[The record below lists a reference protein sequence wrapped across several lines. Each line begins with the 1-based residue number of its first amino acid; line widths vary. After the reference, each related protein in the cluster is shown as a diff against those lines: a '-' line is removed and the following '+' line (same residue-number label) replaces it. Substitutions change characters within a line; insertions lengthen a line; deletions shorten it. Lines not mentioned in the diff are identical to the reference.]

1 MPHAAPTRVRAL
13 LSHAFLLAGALTMLL
28 PFLWMLSTSLK
39 SESEVF
45 ARHLLPSASS
55 LGEEGAALR
64 TRAGEGLFLARA
76 QKDADGL
83 DAIDAAGRAIIL
95 RGEAIM
101 LSRGNPDA
109 SGSLGD
115 RARTT
120 DAEGGGENLSDDLG
134 LPVLNGQVMR
144 DEAKIRAL
152 GGAARFRDPR
162 VMGKYAEPVLVPRD
176 LDQGGNEELA
186 RRWFSRYAGSW
197 EAMLRA
203 RWGNLVPLMVSARL
217 RDAWADMSGR
227 PDAIAVDGVPIR
239 NPHQGRSPTF
249 YQYKDLSWSEVG
261 TPVRDNLRPTMVVD
275 SQGIPVAYRPPF
287 PIYLSDDDP
296 LAAAAGR
303 PLLAFVGAASEP
315 RKVYGRE
322 IPVAHRLRLLGSNY
336 QTVLSDPQI
345 KMSLFAWNSVFIA
358 VCVVALQLVT
368 SSLAAFAF
376 ARLEWPGRDRLF
388 IAYLGTLMIPG
399 VVTQIP
405 NYIILQKLG
414 WLNSFWGL
422 IVPAAASA
430 FGTFMLRQYMLT
442 LPRGLEEAARI
453 DGAGTLRI
461 WWTIILPLCKPAL
474 ITLAIFTFATTWQS
488 FTWPLIVAP
497 AEEVRVLPVAL
508 RNFSNDQKTA
518 YNLLMAASLVMM
530 APMILLFVFGQK
542 YFIRGIQVGGIKG

>member
-1 MPHAAPTRVRAL
+1 MPRAAPPRLRAA
-13 LSHAFLLAGALTMLL
+13 LSHAFLCVGAATMLL

-55 LGEEGAALR
+55 LGEEGTPLA
-64 TRAGEGLFLARA
+64 TRSGQALFLART

-83 DAIDAAGRAIIL
+83 DAVDAAGKPIVL
-95 RGEAIM
+95 RGEAIV

-109 SGSLGD
+109 SGSKGD
-115 RARTT
+115 RARTS
-120 DAEGGGENLSDDLG
+120 DAESGGENLSDDLG

-144 DEAKIRAL
+144 DELKIRAL
-152 GGAARFRDPR
+152 GGYARFRDPR

-176 LDQGGNEELA
+176 LDHGENEALA
-186 RRWFSRYAGSW
+186 RSWFSRYDGDW
-197 EAMLRA
+197 EAMLTA
-203 RWGNLVPLMVSARL
+203 RWGGLVPLMVSARL

-227 PDAIAVDGVPIR
+227 PDAITVDGVAIR
-239 NPHQGRSPTF
+239 NPHEGKSPTY

-261 TPVRDNLRPTMVVD
+261 TPVRDNQRPTMIVD
-275 SQGIPVAYRPPF
+275 HHGLPVTYRPPF

-296 LAAAAGR
+296 LADAQGR
-303 PLLAFVGAASEP
+303 PLLAFVGADQAP

-322 IPVAHRLRLLGSNY
+322 VPVVLRLRLLGSNY

-358 VCVVALQLVT
+358 VCVVALQLIT

-453 DGAGTLRI
+453 DGASTLRI

>member
-1 MPHAAPTRVRAL
+1 MPHTAPPRLRAA
-13 LSHAFLLAGALTMLL
+13 LSHALLMVGAATMVL
-28 PFLWMLSTSLK
+28 PFLWMLTTSLK

-45 ARHLLPSASS
+45 ANHLLPSASS
-55 LGEEGAALR
+55 LGEEGAVLV
-64 TRAGEGLFLARA
+64 TRDGQRLFLARA

-83 DAIDAAGRAIIL
+83 DAVDAAGQAIL
-95 RGEAIM
+95 VRGEAIR
-101 LSRGNPDA
+101 LCRGNPDA
-109 SGSLGD
+109 SGSKGD
-115 RARTT
+115 RART
-120 DAEGGGENLSDDLG
+120 AEADSGGENLSDDLG
-134 LPVLNGQVMR
+134 LPVLNSQLMR
-144 DEAKIRAL
+144 DEDKIRAL
-152 GGAARFRDPR
+152 GGVARFRDPR

-176 LDQGGNEELA
+176 LDHGANEALA
-186 RRWFSRYAGSW
+186 RRWFSRYSGNW
-197 EAMLRA
+197 EGMLHA
-203 RWGNLVPLMVSARL
+203 RWGNLVPLMVSERL

-239 NPHQGRSPTF
+239 DPHEGTSLTY
-249 YQYKDLSWSEVG
+249 YQYKNLSWSELG
-261 TPVRDNLRPTMVVD
+261 TPVRDNQRPTAIVD
-275 SQGIPVAYRPPF
+275 RRGIPVPYRPPF
-287 PIYLSDDDP
+287 PVYLSDDDP
-296 LAAAAGR
+296 LADAAGR
-303 PLLAFVGAASEP
+303 PLLAFVGAAAAP

-322 IPVAHRLRLLGSNY
+322 IPVDRRLRLLGSNY

-358 VCVVALQLVT
+358 VCVVALQLIT

-405 NYIILQKLG
+405 NYIILQQLG

-422 IVPAAASA
+422 IVPASASA

-474 ITLAIFTFATTWQS
+474 ITLAIFTFAATWQS

-508 RNFSNDQKTA
+508 RNFSNEQKTA